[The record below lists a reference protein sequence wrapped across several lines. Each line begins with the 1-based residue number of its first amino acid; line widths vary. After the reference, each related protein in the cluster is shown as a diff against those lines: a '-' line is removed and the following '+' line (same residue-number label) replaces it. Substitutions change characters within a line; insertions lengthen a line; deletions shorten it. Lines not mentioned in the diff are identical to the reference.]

1 MKITPLLSAA
11 LLFSSAALVN
21 AETLKWARAGD
32 SLTLDPHAQN
42 EGPTSTLA
50 HQIMEPLIIRD
61 HTGAIEATLVQ
72 AENTEPAFDKR
83 GAVLCSY
90 SIVTVLEAYAR
101 KCGHA
106 GTDFHVSLLGL
117 LERHRDFVSRN
128 GPSTEEQ
135 LDAFEASQIPPGAIC
150 NDQDVLAFYTIAKG
164 VMSDFKDEIEKSLS
178 VDRKPVWNPC
188 I

>member
-50 HQIMEPLIIRD
+50 HQIMEPLITRD

-83 GAVLCSY
+83 GAVLCTY
-90 SIVTVLEAYAR
+90 SIVTMLEAY
-101 KCGHA
+101 
-106 GTDFHVSLLGL
+106 TNI
-117 LERHRDFVSRN
+117 RN
-128 GPSTEEQ
+128 
-135 LDAFEASQIPPGAIC
+135 
-150 NDQDVLAFYTIAKG
+150 Y
-164 VMSDFKDEIEKSLS
+164 
-178 VDRKPVWNPC
+178 
-188 I
+188 